1 MEINIDYLAE
11 FLFLR
16 NTSNSLVELTL
27 GGIEDNKDFFFFC
40 LDLFCKGLVLLYGK
54 DNKLVINDINEEQFE
69 SVRKKLENA
78 GILAKL
84 NVHVLPP
91 PPQEADSPRDI
102 EDPTLFPNINMPELK
117 DLPANLDIASYVFKI
132 NMTPRLA
139 YNITFQLI
147 HKVN

>member
-1 MEINIDYLAE
+1 MEININYLAE

-54 DNKLVINDINEEQFE
+54 DNKLIINDINEEQFA
-69 SVRKKLENA
+69 VVQKKLDNA

-84 NVHVLPP
+84 TVNVLPP
-91 PPQEADSPRDI
+91 PEADIPRDI
-102 EDPTLFPNINMPELK
+102 EDPSMFPNINMAELK
-117 DLPANLDIASYVFKI
+117 ELPSNLDIDSYILKI

-139 YNITFQLI
+139 YNITFHLI
-147 HKVN
+147 HKVQ

>member
-1 MEINIDYLAE
+1 MEIDIDYLAE

-27 GGIEDNKDFFFFC
+27 DGIEDNKDFFFFC

-54 DNKLVINDINEEQFE
+54 DNKIVINDIDEEQFE

-84 NVHVLPP
+84 TVHTLPP
-91 PPQEADSPRDI
+91 LSPDSV
-102 EDPTLFPNINMPELK
+102 FPNVNIAELK
-117 DLPANLDIASYVFKI
+117 ELPANLDIDSYVFKI
-132 NMTPRLA
+132 DMNPQLA

-147 HKVN
+147 HKV

>member
-1 MEINIDYLAE
+1 MEIDIDYLAE

-40 LDLFCKGLVLLYGK
+40 LDLFCKGLVLLYGN

-84 NVHVLPP
+84 TTHVLPP
-91 PPQEADSPRDI
+91 PPPDSPPDI
-102 EDPTLFPNINMPELK
+102 EDPTLFPNVNMAELK
-117 DLPANLDIASYVFKI
+117 DLPANFDIDSYVFRI
-132 NMTPRLA
+132 NLTPRLA

-147 HKVN
+147 HKV

>member
-54 DNKLVINDINEEQFE
+54 DNKLIINDINEEQFE
-69 SVRKKLENA
+69 TVRKKLENA

-84 NVHVLPP
+84 NVPP
-91 PPQEADSPRDI
+91 PPRPEADSPRDI
-102 EDPTLFPNINMPELK
+102 EDPSMFPNINMAELK
-117 DLPANLDIASYVFKI
+117 ELPANLDIDSYILKI
-132 NMTPRLA
+132 QLTPRLA

-147 HKVN
+147 HKVV